1 MFFRFLAPLAL
12 VFISAFAYAQKP
24 VLTIYAYD
32 SFTAEWGVG
41 PAVEKAFE
49 EKCNC
54 DLQMIGLES
63 SLAVLSRLQLEGNN
77 TKADIILGLDTASMG
92 EAKNTN
98 LLQPHNIKPENLSL
112 PQAWTDEVF
121 LPYDYGYFA
130 FIYDKRRLQNPP
142 ASLAELLE
150 NKDNLKIVF
159 SDARFSSV
167 GLGLVLWMKHI
178 YGDDATQ
185 AWQQLQPNILSVPP
199 SWSSAYKLF
208 TSGEA
213 DMVLSYTTSPAYH
226 IIAEEDENYDF
237 APFTEGHYMQIETAA
252 MTKNA
257 NKTLATE
264 FLQFM
269 LSDEFQ
275 SLIPEGQWMYP
286 VTNISIPKAFGK
298 APKAL
303 LFSAE
308 TVTENRKIWLQEW
321 QNAIGR

>member
-1 MFFRFLAPLAL
+1 MFFKSLTTFIF
-12 VFISAFAYAQKP
+12 VFIGVFAYAKP

-41 PAVEKAFE
+41 PSVEKAFE
-49 EKCNC
+49 AKCDC
-54 DLQMIGLES
+54 DLQMIGLDS
-63 SLAVLSRLQLEGNN
+63 SLAVLSRLQLEGDK

-92 EAKNTN
+92 EAKKTG
-98 LLQPHNIKPENLSL
+98 LLQPHNIKAENLSL
-112 PQAWTDEVF
+112 PQAWKDETF
-121 LPYDYGYFA
+121 LPFDYGYFA

-142 ASLAELLE
+142 KSLAELVA

-178 YGDDATQ
+178 YGDKVAE
-185 AWQQLQPNILSVPP
+185 AWQQIQPNILSVPP
-199 SWSSAYKLF
+199 SWSSAYKLY

-213 DMVLSYTTSPAYH
+213 DLVLSYTTSPAYH
-226 IIAEEDENYDF
+226 IIAEEDENYAF
-237 APFTEGHYMQIETAA
+237 ANFSEGHYMQIETAA

-257 NKTLATE
+257 NKKLASD

-275 SLIPEGQWMYP
+275 NLIPEGQWMYP
-286 VTNISIPKAFGK
+286 VTNVTTPEAFGK
-298 APKAL
+298 VPEAL
-303 LFSAE
+303 LFPAE
-308 TVTENRKIWLQEW
+308 YITENRKIWLQEW